1 MTGPEHYLE
10 AERLLMLGSD
20 SGDYDTDEE
29 YSAVRAAEVARAQVH
44 ATLAAAAAAV
54 RAAEVARAQVHA
66 TLAAAAAMTAVM
78 GGTPAWRAVT
88 ENPQDAAPST
98 PQDARDV
105 TS

>member
-29 YSAVRAAEVARAQVH
+29 YS
-44 ATLAAAAAAV
+44 AV